1 MADGLYLPEDRRVGL
16 VLSIDHSGRLQPVYH
31 PLGTLSL
38 HERRGREE
46 NRGKGIGKGIVAQG
60 ENAKAAVRQRA
71 LLHQWRTEGVHKG
84 KGYGAYPGKA
94 QPPTDTGQDRAL
106 PPFDEEHHQT
116 GQLLSAGG
124 AQGKIG
130 RVRGLLQQQEIS
142 RIIGQP
148 DPCNRIFWIGQKDIG
163 KP

>member
-1 MADGLYLPEDRRVGL
+1 MADGLHLSEDRGMGM
-16 VLSIDHSGRLQPVYH
+16 VLSLDHSGRLQPLYR
-31 PLGTLSL
+31 PLGTLPL
-38 HERRGREE
+38 DERRGCQE
-46 NRGKGIGKGIVAQG
+46 NSGKGTGKSVAAQG
-60 ENAKAAVRQRA
+60 ANAKAPVGQRA

-84 KGYGAYPGKA
+84 KGDGAHPGKTE
-94 QPPTDTGQDRAL
+94 PSTDAGQDRAL

-124 AQGKIG
+124 AKGKIG
-130 RVRGLLQQQEIS
+130 RVRGLLQQQKIP

-148 DPCNRIFWIGQKDIG
+148 DPSSRIFWIGQKDIG